1 MLENPTEAEPAEP
14 EKRKRRGMENGTGKE
29 KGLRTK
35 ILPGY
40 FQPLWE
46 RGEERRADNGGKR
59 VSAREG

>member
-40 FQPLWE
+40 FQPL
-46 RGEERRADNGGKR
+46 
-59 VSAREG
+59 